1 MRILHTADWHFGR
14 SLEGR
19 DRLSEHAA
27 FVDELVTIVEE
38 EAVDAILIA
47 GDIYD
52 SMNPPA
58 AAEELYYE
66 ALSRLSDGGRRPIV
80 VIAGNHDQPD
90 RLAAALP
97 LVQSQNMYL
106 VGMPIKEPLNVPI
119 QSHDVT
125 MKVAA
130 LPYPSESRLRT
141 SFSYNGSFDGDDQ
154 AFQQTYDERIQQ
166 LFKQMTQSFSDDDIN
181 IATSHIFVGGGAATD
196 SERPIEV
203 GGAYTVRPTSLPEH
217 VSYTALGH
225 LHRPQWVHHAP
236 APTRYAGSPLSFSF
250 NDTGVSKSVTV
261 IDVVPREDAHIREI
275 PLNSGKPLVKWQAK
289 NGLQEVYKWL
299 DESAALD
306 SWVDLSI
313 HSDHTL
319 RPDDIQKIRRAHLE
333 LRFVRYYQKNNMW
346 EREERRN
353 LPIDELFKQFYEK
366 KTGGAT
372 PDQEITEL
380 FLNLIDQES
389 TEQKAGA
396 K

>member
-319 RPDDIQKIRRAHLE
+319 RLMTSKKYDAPTWNCDDSCGITRRTICGARRASKLT
-333 LRFVRYYQKNNMW
+333 
-346 EREERRN
+346 
-353 LPIDELFKQFYEK
+353 D
-366 KTGGAT
+366 
-372 PDQEITEL
+372 
-380 FLNLIDQES
+380 
-389 TEQKAGA
+389 
-396 K
+396 

>member
-47 GDIYD
+47 GDLYD

-106 VGMPIKEPLNVPI
+106 VGMPITGPLHVPI
-119 QSHDVT
+119 KSHDVT

-141 SFSYNGSFDGDDQ
+141 SFSNNGSFDGDDL

-203 GGAYTVRPTSLPEH
+203 GGAYTVRPTSLPEN
-217 VSYTALGH
+217 VSYTALGTYIAPNGYTTPR
-225 LHRPQWVHHAP
+225 LQLDMQGHRYPF
-236 APTRYAGSPLSFSF
+236 RLM
-250 NDTGVSKSVTV
+250 
-261 IDVVPREDAHIREI
+261 IRVY
-275 PLNSGKPLVKWQAK
+275 LNQ
-289 NGLQEVYKWL
+289 
-299 DESAALD
+299 
-306 SWVDLSI
+306 
-313 HSDHTL
+313 
-319 RPDDIQKIRRAHLE
+319 
-333 LRFVRYYQKNNMW
+333 
-346 EREERRN
+346 
-353 LPIDELFKQFYEK
+353 
-366 KTGGAT
+366 
-372 PDQEITEL
+372 
-380 FLNLIDQES
+380 
-389 TEQKAGA
+389 
-396 K
+396 